1 MSDKHFQ
8 LKIITPIKVVF
19 DGDINY
25 LLITTS
31 RGQKGILYNHESCIE
46 LMAEGDFKVVTGE
59 EELLF
64 RSSGGTLYLED
75 NHAVIV
81 AEMAALSTEYD
92 ALIKERLEELSR
104 RYSEEIQ
111 SDIELKKINIAL
123 RRSLMK
129 KS

>member
-1 MSDKHFQ
+1 MSDKQFQ

-19 DGDINY
+19 DDKIKY

-31 RGQKGILYNHESCIE
+31 NGQKGILYNHESCIE
-46 LMAEGDFKVVTGE
+46 LLSEGDFKVVTDE
-59 EELLF
+59 RELVF
-64 RSSGGTLYLED
+64 KSSGGTLYLED

-92 ALIKERLEELSR
+92 TLIKERIEELSR

>member
-1 MSDKHFQ
+1 MPDKHFQ

-19 DGDINY
+19 DREINY
-25 LLITTS
+25 LLITTAK
-31 RGQKGILYNHESCIE
+31 GQKGILYNHESCIE
-46 LMAEGDFKVVTGE
+46 LLAEGDFKVLTKEG
-59 EELLF
+59 ELLF
-64 RSSGGTLYLED
+64 KSSGATLYLED
-75 NHAVIV
+75 NHAIIV

-92 ALIKERLEELSR
+92 ALIKERIKELSR